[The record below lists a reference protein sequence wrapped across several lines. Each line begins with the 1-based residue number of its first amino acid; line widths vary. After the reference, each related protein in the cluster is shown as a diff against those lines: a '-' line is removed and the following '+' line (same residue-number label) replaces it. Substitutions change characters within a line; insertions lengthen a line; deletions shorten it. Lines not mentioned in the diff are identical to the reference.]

1 MSGVQVTTTRREA
14 APVAAAV
21 SAVDRFSRYLQR
33 LPLHLV
39 IIIFIAIWIVPT
51 IGMVINSFRALS
63 DMSAAGWWTV
73 LFPPHGFTF
82 ASYQQVLGTE
92 NVATSIINSV
102 LITIPATVI
111 QLAIATMG
119 AYAFAWMKFPGK
131 NLFFIVIVGL
141 MVVPIQMTLIP
152 VLQFF
157 KLVGLSGTITAV
169 WLAHSGYGLPF
180 EVFLLRNYLGGLPR
194 EVFESAEV
202 DGAGHAVRFLR
213 IAVPMTLPAIASLT
227 IFVFLGVWNDLLV
240 ALTFLGT
247 SPNRPFTVVIT
258 QLVTSLGGG
267 WQFLTAAAVLQMSLP
282 LIVFIALQR
291 YFVRGVTAGS
301 VKG

>member
-1 MSGVQVTTTRREA
+1 MSAEQATARPRST
-14 APVAAAV
+14 AV
-21 SAVDRFSRYLQR
+21 GAVGAISNWGYRLQR
-33 LPLHLV
+33 LPLHIV
-39 IIIFIAIWIVPT
+39 IIIFCAIWVLPT
-51 IGMVINSFRALS
+51 FGLIINSFRSTA
-63 DMSAAGWWTV
+63 DMANAGWWTT
-73 LFPPHGFTF
+73 LFPPRGFTL
-82 ASYQQVLGTE
+82 ASYSQVLQIEG
-92 NVATSIINSV
+92 VGSSIISSV

-111 QLAIATMG
+111 QLTIATMG

-131 NLFFIVIVGL
+131 DIFFIVIVGL

-152 VLQFF
+152 VLQIF
-157 KLVGLSGTITAV
+157 KFLHLNGTIQAV

-194 EVFESAEV
+194 EIFESAEV

-213 IAVPMTLPAIASLT
+213 IAVPMTVPAIASLT
-227 IFVFLGVWNDLLV
+227 IFVFLGIWNDLLV

-247 SPNRPFTVVIT
+247 SQYRPFTVVIT
-258 QLVTSLGGG
+258 GLVTSLGGG

-282 LIVFIALQR
+282 LLVFIFLQR
-291 YFVRGVTAGS
+291 YFVRGITSGS

>member
-1 MSGVQVTTTRREA
+1 MSAERVTTRGQTA
-14 APVAAAV
+14 VGAGV
-21 SAVDRFSRYLQR
+21 SALDSLGYRLQR
-33 LPLHLV
+33 LPLHIV
-39 IIIFIAIWIVPT
+39 IAIFVAIWIIPT
-51 IGMVINSFRALS
+51 VGMVINSFRGVA
-63 DMSAAGWWTV
+63 DMSQAGWWTT
-73 LFPPHGFTF
+73 LFPPHGFSF
-82 ASYQQVLGTE
+82 ASYQQVLNLEG
-92 NVATSIINSV
+92 VAPSILYSV

-119 AYAFAWMKFPGK
+119 AYAFAWMKFPGR
-131 NLFFIVIVGL
+131 NIFFIVTVGL

-152 VLQFF
+152 VLQIF
-157 KLVGLSGTITAV
+157 KAIHLNGTIYAV

-194 EVFESAEV
+194 EIFESAEV
-202 DGAGHAVRFLR
+202 DGAGHSVRFLR

-240 ALTFLGT
+240 ALTFLGV
-247 SPNRPFTVVIT
+247 SVYRPFTVVIA
-258 QLVTSLGGG
+258 QLTTSLGGG
-267 WQFLTAAAVLQMSLP
+267 WQFLTAAAVLQMILP
-282 LIVFIALQR
+282 LAVFIALQR

>member
-1 MSGVQVTTTRREA
+1 MSAQAAREMA
-14 APVAAAV
+14 RPASAV
-21 SAVDRFSRYLQR
+21 SVLDRFGANLQR
-33 LPLHLV
+33 LPLHIIV
-39 IIIFIAIWIVPT
+39 IVFCLIWIVPT
-51 IGMVINSFRALS
+51 VGMVINSFRSLS
-63 DMSAAGWWTV
+63 DMSQSGWWTT
-73 LFPPHGFTF
+73 LFPPHGFTL
-82 ASYQQVLGTE
+82 ASYQEVLNTE
-92 NVATSIINSV
+92 GVASSIVSSI
-102 LITIPATVI
+102 LITLPATVI

-157 KLVGLSGTITAV
+157 KLTGLNGTIMAV

-194 EVFESAEV
+194 EIFESAEV

-213 IAVPMTLPAIASLT
+213 IAIPMTIPAIASLT

-247 SPNRPFTVVIT
+247 SPNRPLTVVIT
-258 QLVTSLGGG
+258 QLVTSFGGG
-267 WQFLTAAAVLQMSLP
+267 WQFLTAAAVLQMALP

>member
-1 MSGVQVTTTRREA
+1 MSGVQVTTARETA
-14 APVAAAV
+14 APTAV
-21 SAVDRFSRYLQR
+21 SVAMDRWGHNLQR
-33 LPLHLV
+33 LPLHIV
-39 IIIFIAIWIVPT
+39 IAVFIAIWIIPT
-51 IGMVINSFRALS
+51 LGLIVNSFRGVQ
-63 DMSAAGWWTV
+63 DMNNAGWWTV
-73 LFPPHGFTF
+73 LFPPHGFTL
-82 ASYQQVLGTE
+82 ASYTQVLNTE
-92 NVATSIINSV
+92 NVASSILNSI
-102 LITIPATVI
+102 LITVPATVI

-131 NLFFIVIVGL
+131 NIFFIVIVGL

-152 VLQFF
+152 ILRLFAAT
-157 KLVGLSGTITAV
+157 GLAGSFIAV

-213 IAVPMTLPAIASLT
+213 IAIPMTVPAIASLT

-240 ALTFLGT
+240 ALAFLGS

-267 WQFLTAAAVLQMSLP
+267 WQFLTAAAVLQMVLP
-282 LIVFIALQR
+282 LAVFIALQR

>member
-1 MSGVQVTTTRREA
+1 MSAERVTTRSQTVVGA
-14 APVAAAV
+14 GV
-21 SAVDRFSRYLQR
+21 SALDALGYRLQR
-33 LPLHLV
+33 LPLHIV
-39 IIIFIAIWIVPT
+39 IAIFVAIWIIPT
-51 IGMVINSFRALS
+51 VGMVINSFRGVT
-63 DMSAAGWWTV
+63 DMSQSGWWTT

-82 ASYQQVLGTE
+82 ASYQQVLSLEG
-92 NVATSIINSV
+92 VAPSILYSV

-119 AYAFAWMKFPGK
+119 AYAFAWMKFPGR

-152 VLQFF
+152 VLQIF
-157 KLVGLSGTITAV
+157 KAIHLNGTIYAV

-194 EVFESAEV
+194 EIFESAEV
-202 DGAGHAVRFLR
+202 DGAGHSVRFLR

-240 ALTFLGT
+240 ALTFLGV
-247 SPNRPFTVVIT
+247 SVYRPFTVVIA
-258 QLVTSLGGG
+258 QLTTSLGGG
-267 WQFLTAAAVLQMSLP
+267 WQFLTAAAVLQMILP
-282 LIVFIALQR
+282 LAVFIALQR

>member
-1 MSGVQVTTTRREA
+1 MSAEQVTTRRETA
-14 APVAAAV
+14 VTGAV
-21 SAVDRFSRYLQR
+21 SALDNLGYRLQR
-33 LPLHLV
+33 LPLHIV
-39 IIIFIAIWIVPT
+39 IILFCTIWVLPT
-51 IGMVINSFRALS
+51 VGMIINSFRALP
-63 DMSAAGWWTV
+63 DMQAAGWWTT

-82 ASYQQVLGTE
+82 ASYNQVLQIEGIP
-92 NVATSIINSV
+92 ASIVTSV
-102 LITIPATVI
+102 LITIPASVI
-111 QLAIATMG
+111 QLTIATMG

-131 NLFFIVIVGL
+131 NIFFIVIVGL
-141 MVVPIQMTLIP
+141 MVVPIQMTLVP
-152 VLQFF
+152 LLTFF
-157 KLVGLSGTITAV
+157 KTLHLNGTIMSV

-213 IAVPMTLPAIASLT
+213 IAVPMTLPAIASLV

-240 ALTFLGT
+240 AITFLGT
-247 SPNRPFTVVIT
+247 SAYRPFTVMIA
-258 QLVTSLGGG
+258 QLTTSFGGG
-267 WQFLTAAAVLQMSLP
+267 WQFLTAAAVMQMALP
-282 LIVFIALQR
+282 LAVFIFLQR

>member
-1 MSGVQVTTTRREA
+1 MVQ
-14 APVAAAV
+14 PVAAV
-21 SAVDRFSRYLQR
+21 SALDRLGASLQR
-33 LPLHLV
+33 LPLHIV
-39 IIIFIAIWIVPT
+39 IIIFCAIWIVPT
-51 IGMVINSFRALS
+51 IGMIINSFRAVS
-63 DMSAAGWWTV
+63 EMGNAGWWTT
-73 LFPPHGFTF
+73 LFPPHGFTL
-82 ASYQQVLGTE
+82 ASYQQVLDTE
-92 NVATSIINSV
+92 GVGTSIVNSV
-102 LITIPATVI
+102 LITLPATVI

-131 NLFFIVIVGL
+131 NIFFIVIVGL

-157 KLVGLSGTITAV
+157 RVTGLNGTILAV

-194 EVFESAEV
+194 EIFESAEV

-213 IAVPMTLPAIASLT
+213 IAVPMTIPAIASLT

-240 ALTFLGT
+240 ALTYLGT

-267 WQFLTAAAVLQMSLP
+267 WQFLTAAAVLQMALP
-282 LIVFIALQR
+282 LAVFIFLQR
-291 YFVRGVTAGS
+291 YFVRGITSGS

>member
-1 MSGVQVTTTRREA
+1 MSVGTTTREA
-14 APVAAAV
+14 VRVRSAV
-21 SAVDRFSRYLQR
+21 STLDRFGSSLQR
-33 LPLHLV
+33 LPLHVV
-39 IIIFIAIWIVPT
+39 IIIICAIWVIPT
-51 IGMVINSFRALS
+51 VGMIINSFRNVS
-63 DMSAAGWWTV
+63 DMSQAGWWTT

-82 ASYQQVLGTE
+82 ASYQQVLAIEG
-92 NVATSIINSV
+92 VVPSIVSSI

-131 NLFFIVIVGL
+131 NIIFIVIVGL

-157 KLVGLSGTITAV
+157 KVIGLNGTIIAV

-202 DGAGHAVRFLR
+202 
-213 IAVPMTLPAIASLT
+213 
-227 IFVFLGVWNDLLV
+227 
-240 ALTFLGT
+240 
-247 SPNRPFTVVIT
+247 
-258 QLVTSLGGG
+258 
-267 WQFLTAAAVLQMSLP
+267 
-282 LIVFIALQR
+282 
-291 YFVRGVTAGS
+291 
-301 VKG
+301 

>member
-1 MSGVQVTTTRREA
+1 MSAQATREMARPA
-14 APVAAAV
+14 SAV
-21 SAVDRFSRYLQR
+21 SAIDRFGANLQR
-33 LPLHLV
+33 LPLH
-39 IIIFIAIWIVPT
+39 IIIIVFCLIWIVPT
-51 IGMVINSFRALS
+51 VGMVINSFRSLS
-63 DMSAAGWWTV
+63 DMSQSGWWTT
-73 LFPPHGFTF
+73 LFPPHGFTL
-82 ASYQQVLGTE
+82 ASYQEVLNTE
-92 NVATSIINSV
+92 GVASSIVSSI
-102 LITIPATVI
+102 LITLPATVI

-157 KLVGLSGTITAV
+157 KLTGLNGTIMAV

-194 EVFESAEV
+194 EIFESAEV

-213 IAVPMTLPAIASLT
+213 IAIPMTIPAIASLT

-247 SPNRPFTVVIT
+247 SPNRPLTVVIT
-258 QLVTSLGGG
+258 QLVTSFGGG
-267 WQFLTAAAVLQMSLP
+267 WQFLTAAAVLQMALP

>member
-1 MSGVQVTTTRREA
+1 MSAEQVTTRRA
-14 APVAAAV
+14 GGVAGAV
-21 SAVDRFSRYLQR
+21 SILDRFGYRLQR
-33 LPLHLV
+33 LPLHVV
-39 IIIFIAIWIVPT
+39 IIIFCAIWVIPT
-51 IGMVINSFRALS
+51 IGMVLNSFRSLS
-63 DMSAAGWWTV
+63 DMQAAGWWTT
-73 LFPPHGFTF
+73 LFPPHGFTLS
-82 ASYQQVLGTE
+82 SYQQVLNIEG
-92 NVATSIINSV
+92 VVPSIGYSI

-119 AYAFAWMKFPGK
+119 AYAFAWMKFPGR

-152 VLQFF
+152 VLQIF
-157 KLVGLSGTITAV
+157 KYLHLNGTIPAV

-194 EVFESAEV
+194 EIFESAEV

-213 IAVPMTLPAIASLT
+213 IAVPMTLPAIASLV
-227 IFVFLGVWNDLLV
+227 IFVFLGIWNDLLV
-240 ALTFLGT
+240 ALTFLGV
-247 SPNRPFTVVIT
+247 SPFRPFTVVIT
-258 QLVTSLGGG
+258 GLVTSFGGG

-282 LIVFIALQR
+282 LAVFIFLQR

>member
-1 MSGVQVTTTRREA
+1 MRAEGVTTRGQTA
-14 APVAAAV
+14 VGAGV
-21 SAVDRFSRYLQR
+21 SALDTLGYRLQR
-33 LPLHLV
+33 LPLHIV
-39 IIIFIAIWIVPT
+39 IAIFVAIWIIPT
-51 IGMVINSFRALS
+51 VGMIINSFRGVA
-63 DMSAAGWWTV
+63 DMSQAGWWTT
-73 LFPPHGFTF
+73 LFPPHGFSL
-82 ASYQQVLGTE
+82 ASYQQVLNLEG
-92 NVATSIINSV
+92 VAPSILYSV

-119 AYAFAWMKFPGK
+119 AYAFAWMKFPGR

-152 VLQFF
+152 VLQIF
-157 KLVGLSGTITAV
+157 KAIHLNGTIYAV

-194 EVFESAEV
+194 EIFESAEV
-202 DGAGHAVRFLR
+202 DGAGHSVRFLR

-240 ALTFLGT
+240 ALTFLGV
-247 SPNRPFTVVIT
+247 SVYRPFTVVIA
-258 QLVTSLGGG
+258 QLTTSLGGG
-267 WQFLTAAAVLQMSLP
+267 WQFLTAAAVLQMLLP
-282 LIVFIALQR
+282 LAVFIALQR

>member
-1 MSGVQVTTTRREA
+1 MSGVQVTTRPEVAR
-14 APVAAAV
+14 VSAAAT
-21 SAVDRFSRYLQR
+21 AVERWGQNLQR
-33 LPLHLV
+33 LPLHVV
-39 IIIFIAIWIVPT
+39 IAIFVAIWIIPT
-51 IGMVINSFRALS
+51 LGLIINSFRAVS
-63 DMSAAGWWTV
+63 DMSNAGWWTV
-73 LFPPHGFTF
+73 LFPPHGFTLE
-82 ASYQQVLGTE
+82 SYSEVLQTE
-92 NVATSIINSV
+92 NVATSIVNSV
-102 LITIPATVI
+102 LITVPATVI

-131 NLFFIVIVGL
+131 NIFFIVIVGL

-152 VLQFF
+152 VLQLFRAT
-157 KLVGLSGTITAV
+157 GLAGTFIAV

-194 EVFESAEV
+194 EIFESAEV

-240 ALTFLGT
+240 SLTFLGS

-282 LIVFIALQR
+282 LAVFIFLQR
-291 YFVRGVTAGS
+291 YFVRGITSGS

>member
-1 MSGVQVTTTRREA
+1 MSAERITTRGQSA
-14 APVAAAV
+14 VGAGV
-21 SAVDRFSRYLQR
+21 SALDNLGYRLQR
-33 LPLHLV
+33 LPLHIV
-39 IIIFIAIWIVPT
+39 IAIFVAIWIIPT
-51 IGMVINSFRALS
+51 VGMVINSFRSVA
-63 DMSAAGWWTV
+63 DMGQAGWWTT

-82 ASYQQVLGTE
+82 ASYQQVLNIEGVTP
-92 NVATSIINSV
+92 SIAYSI

-119 AYAFAWMKFPGK
+119 AYAFAWMRFPGR

-157 KLVGLSGTITAV
+157 KLIHLSGTIYAV

-194 EVFESAEV
+194 EIFESAEV

-213 IAVPMTLPAIASLT
+213 IAVPMTIPAIASLT

-240 ALTFLGT
+240 ALTFLGV
-247 SPNRPFTVVIT
+247 SVFRPFTVVIA
-258 QLVTSLGGG
+258 QLTTSLGGG
-267 WQFLTAAAVLQMSLP
+267 WQFLTAAAVLQMALP
-282 LIVFIALQR
+282 LAVFIFLQR
-291 YFVRGVTAGS
+291 YFVRGITSGS

>member
-1 MSGVQVTTTRREA
+1 MSAQATRDMARPA
-14 APVAAAV
+14 TAV
-21 SAVDRFSRYLQR
+21 SVLDRWGATLQR
-33 LPLHLV
+33 LPLHII
-39 IIIFIAIWIVPT
+39 IIIFCAIWVIPT
-51 IGMVINSFRALS
+51 VGMVINSFRSLS
-63 DMSAAGWWTV
+63 DMATAGWWTT

-82 ASYQQVLGTE
+82 SSYQEVLNTE
-92 NVATSIINSV
+92 GVAPSIVNSI
-102 LITIPATVI
+102 LITLPATVI

-157 KLVGLSGTITAV
+157 KLVGLNGTIMAV

-194 EVFESAEV
+194 EIFESAEV

-247 SPNRPFTVVIT
+247 SPNRPLTVVIT
-258 QLVTSLGGG
+258 TLVTSFGGG
-267 WQFLTAAAVLQMSLP
+267 WQFLTAAAVLQMALP
-282 LIVFIALQR
+282 LAVFIALQR

>member
-1 MSGVQVTTTRREA
+1 MSAEQATTRRESA
-14 APVAAAV
+14 VGAGV
-21 SAVDRFSRYLQR
+21 SALDRFGYRLQR

-39 IIIFIAIWIVPT
+39 IIILCAIWLIPT
-51 IGMVINSFRALS
+51 LGMIINSFRSVS
-63 DMSAAGWWTV
+63 DMGQSGWWTT
-73 LFPPHGFTF
+73 LFPPHGFTL
-82 ASYQQVLGTE
+82 ASYQQVLNIEG
-92 NVATSIINSV
+92 VAPSILYSV

-111 QLAIATMG
+111 QLSIATMG
-119 AYAFAWMKFPGK
+119 AYAFAWMNFPGR
-131 NLFFIVIVGL
+131 NIFFIVIVGL

-152 VLQFF
+152 VLEFF
-157 KLVGLSGTITAV
+157 KLVGLNGTIIAV

-194 EVFESAEV
+194 EIFESAEM
-202 DGAGHAVRFLR
+202 DGAGHSVRFLR

-240 ALTFLGT
+240 ALTFLGV
-247 SPNRPFTVVIT
+247 SPYRPFTVVIT
-258 QLVTSLGGG
+258 GLVTSLGGG
-267 WQFLTAAAVLQMSLP
+267 WQFLTAAAVLQMALP
-282 LIVFIALQR
+282 LAVFIALQR

>member
-1 MSGVQVTTTRREA
+1 MSVGTTTREA
-14 APVAAAV
+14 AQARTAV
-21 SAVDRFSRYLQR
+21 SAIDRFGANLQR

-39 IIIFIAIWIVPT
+39 IIIVCAFWVIPT
-51 IGMVINSFRALS
+51 VGMVVNSFRSVS
-63 DMSAAGWWTV
+63 DMGQAGWWTT

-82 ASYQQVLGTE
+82 ASYQQVLQIEG
-92 NVATSIINSV
+92 VVPSIVSSI

-111 QLAIATMG
+111 QLAVATMG

-131 NLFFIVIVGL
+131 NIFFIVIVGL

-152 VLQFF
+152 VLQIFH
-157 KLVGLSGTITAV
+157 LLHLNGTIMSV
-169 WLAHSGYGLPF
+169 WLAHTGYGLPF
-180 EVFLLRNYLGGLPR
+180 EVFLLRNYLSGLPR

-213 IAVPMTLPAIASLT
+213 IAVPMTIPAIASLT

-240 ALTFLGT
+240 ALTYLGV
-247 SPNRPFTVVIT
+247 SQYRPFTVVIT
-258 QLVTSLGGG
+258 GLVTSFGGG
-267 WQFLTAAAVLQMSLP
+267 WQFLTAAAVLQMALP
-282 LIVFIALQR
+282 LAVFIALQR